1 MIILII
7 ALLYCIILGHFH
19 RNVLQRAK
27 MKIEQILSNHCLF
40 LFLLEVERVF
50 KIILLFRDWNSFRL
64 SNQYAWQQ
72 TNFHISSPNWRLNKN
87 TLTVILYSIL
97 WKQLRGWNDVVQL
110 WQSSWVDTSLELVKS
125 TSFTS
130 FNAFVT
136 PPDKQ
141 QTKIGLWFL
150 PRTSSSRKPPQFQ
163 SKHLSRPM
171 FLTWESQVFNKEELS
186 GLSPMIDRQKAFLHE
201 LWSFKGTHNF

>member
-1 MIILII
+1 MHGSKQISIFLRQIG
-7 ALLYCIILGHFH
+7 AWTRTPSLLSCI
-19 RNVLQRAK
+19 RSYENNCV
-27 MKIEQILSNHCLF
+27 
-40 LFLLEVERVF
+40 VETTLCNF
-50 KIILLFRDWNSFRL
+50 
-64 SNQYAWQQ
+64 WQ
-72 TNFHISSPNWRLNKN
+72 
-87 TLTVILYSIL
+87 
-97 WKQLRGWNDVVQL
+97 G
-110 WQSSWVDTSLELVKS
+110 SWVDKSLELVKS

-201 LWSFKGTHNF
+201 LWSFKGIHNFKKI

>member
-1 MIILII
+1 MANFRPLEMIILII

-27 MKIEQILSNHCLF
+27 MKKEQILSNHCLF

-97 WKQLRGWNDVVQL
+97 
-110 WQSSWVDTSLELVKS
+110 
-125 TSFTS
+125 
-130 FNAFVT
+130 
-136 PPDKQ
+136 
-141 QTKIGLWFL
+141 
-150 PRTSSSRKPPQFQ
+150 
-163 SKHLSRPM
+163 
-171 FLTWESQVFNKEELS
+171 
-186 GLSPMIDRQKAFLHE
+186 
-201 LWSFKGTHNF
+201 